1 MSRQQSQRVSAST
14 LEQPD
19 PPRTARRHRGFT
31 IVELLVVWLVVAIA
45 IALAL
50 PGLQQIRAQS
60 REQTCKNHLKMIGI
74 SLHNYHDTFIC
85 LPPGWTAHHPK
96 SGADFRFGWQVSI
109 LPFLEQEQIY
119 HQVSTHMSQPSEA
132 PDRLLQTKIE
142 VYRCPADRTADVNA
156 MRGGLGTSNYS
167 ANHGDQ
173 PLPRWLP
180 GRMVPLW
187 PGQPDTPIKTNGIM
201 FWNSS
206 VRFRQ
211 LTDGTSNTFFVGE
224 RAATS
229 AAAIWAGVGANN
241 FENDQ
246 VTDCSDQSRI
256 NESLTGFS
264 SMHGALAHFV
274 MSDGR
279 VRAISATIDSN
290 ATEQGGVFQHLSN
303 RADGNAIPKF

>member
-1 MSRQQSQRVSAST
+1 
-14 LEQPD
+14 
-19 PPRTARRHRGFT
+19 
-31 IVELLVVWLVVAIA
+31 
-45 IALAL
+45 
-50 PGLQQIRAQS
+50 
-60 REQTCKNHLKMIGI
+60 
-74 SLHNYHDTFIC
+74 
-85 LPPGWTAHHPK
+85 
-96 SGADFRFGWQVSI
+96 
-109 LPFLEQEQIY
+109 
-119 HQVSTHMSQPSEA
+119 MSQPSEA

-180 GRMVPLW
+180 GRMGPLW
-187 PGQPDTPIKTNGIM
+187 PGQPDTPIKTNGLM

-211 LTDGTSNTFFVGE
+211 LTDGTSNTICVGE

-256 NESLTGFS
+256 NESLTSFS
-264 SMHGALAHFV
+264 SMHGALAHF
-274 MSDGR
+274 MLCDGS
-279 VRAISATIDSN
+279 VRSISATIDSN
-290 ATEQGGVFQHLSN
+290 ASKKGGVFQHLSN
-303 RADGNAIPKF
+303 RADGNPIPEF

>member
-1 MSRQQSQRVSAST
+1 MSRQQSQRISAST
-14 LEQPD
+14 LDQSD
-19 PPRTARRHRGFT
+19 APRPARRHRGFT
-31 IVELLVVWLVVAIA
+31 IIELLVVWLVVAIA
-45 IALAL
+45 LALAL
-50 PGLQQIRAQS
+50 PGLQQIRTQS

-74 SLHNYHDTFIC
+74 SLHNYHDTFNC

-96 SGADFRFGWQVSI
+96 SGADFRFGWQVAI
-109 LPFLEQEQIY
+109 LPFLDYQPLY
-119 HQVSTHMSQPSEA
+119 NQVSQHTKQPAEA
-132 PDRLLQTKIE
+132 PDKLLQTKVEI
-142 VYRCPADRTADVNA
+142 YRCPADRTADMNA

-167 ANHGDQ
+167 GNHGDQ

-180 GRMVPLW
+180 GRAVPLW
-187 PGQPDTPIKTNGIM
+187 PGQPDTPVKANGLM

-206 VRFRQ
+206 VHFRDVV
-211 LTDGTSNTFFVGE
+211 DGLSNTIFVGE
-224 RAATS
+224 RGATS
-229 AAAIWAGVGANN
+229 AAGIWGGVGANN

-264 SMHGALAHFV
+264 SMHGALAHF
-274 MSDGR
+274 MMADGS

-303 RADGNAIPKF
+303 RADGNPIPEF